1 MRFIEFFS
9 SLFFI
14 ALLSIEIKT
23 NVDTWTVSVMT
34 RLLRK
39 SSHSFQFLKIKYMTN
54 QIATMMC
61 PKNFNS
67 IHFLRFRSHEKP
79 LLWSI
84 DVSNSTPKYASNT
97 TVNTPNA
104 KLIILTQAK
113 ADVFLW
119 PFDAQESVESRLHL
133 LAETQASNISA
144 NTLRNRYSTKVKI
157 PMERRTAA
165 SWKLR
170 PWREAEIR

>member
-1 MRFIEFFS
+1 
-9 SLFFI
+9 
-14 ALLSIEIKT
+14 
-23 NVDTWTVSVMT
+23 
-34 RLLRK
+34 
-39 SSHSFQFLKIKYMTN
+39 MTN
-54 QIATMMC
+54 QMATIMC

-67 IHFLRFRSHEKP
+67 IHFLRFRSHAKP

-84 DVSNSTPKYASNT
+84 DVSNNTPKYANNT

-104 KLIILTQAK
+104 KLIILTHGK
-113 ADVFLW
+113 AAVFLW
-119 PFDAQESVESRLHL
+119 PFDAQELLVESTLHL
-133 LAETQASNISA
+133 LAATQASNISA
-144 NTLRNRYSTKVKI
+144 KTFRKRYSTKVKI